1 MERNHVPLHKWALGF
16 HLMAVSKKGVSAHQ
30 LMRMPGLCSY
40 RTSWFMAHR
49 IREAMIE
56 EARDIGP
63 MGGPDKVIEGD
74 ETYQYETPRKRN

>member
-1 MERNHVPLHKWALGF
+1 
-16 HLMAVSKKGVSAHQ
+16 
-30 LMRMPGLCSY
+30 
-40 RTSWFMAHR
+40 MAHR